1 MTPPNSRTIGY
12 SIILLGLA
20 IILTIPDVIF
30 GLLLDLSH
38 TLWELLLHL
47 LHILFEAIE
56 SGLDRLIEHLFHTD
70 TRTTQLIVFYV
81 LLLMGCGLLYGF
93 VKLLIPLFRR
103 YKNYCVSLW
112 QEERDAISVY
122 WLNLS
127 LINKLKVI
135 AITGSLAYL
144 FFLVSF

>member
-38 TLWELLLHL
+38 TLWELLLEF

-56 SGLDRLIEHLFHTD
+56 SGLDHLIEDLFHTD
-70 TRTTQLIVFYV
+70 TRATQLIVFYI
-81 LLLMGCGLLYGF
+81 LLLMGCGLLYGL

-103 YKNYCVSLW
+103 YKNYCASLW
-112 QEERDAISVY
+112 QKERAAISRY

-127 LINKLKVI
+127 LVDKLKAIV
-135 AITGSLAYL
+135 ITGCLVYL

>member
-30 GLLLDLSH
+30 GLLLDLFH

-47 LHILFEAIE
+47 LHLLFEAIE
-56 SGLDRLIEHLFHTD
+56 SGLDHLIEDLFHTD
-70 TRTTQLIVFYV
+70 TRATQLIVFYV
-81 LLLMGCGLLYGF
+81 LVVIGCGFIYGL

-103 YKNYCVSLW
+103 YKNYCVSIW
-112 QEERDAISVY
+112 REERAAISRH
-122 WLNLS
+122 WFKLS
-127 LINKLKVI
+127 LFDKLKALVI
-135 AITGSLAYL
+135 IGCLVYL